1 MQASLTSLIKMKNKS
16 ASTFLFQLVKR
27 KRGTLS
33 LLFLLIFISSS
44 SYAEERVI
52 RMAVSQSIS
61 HSGILSYFIPL
72 FEKRMPYR
80 IKAMSA
86 SNEEAISMGREGK
99 ADLLFIKASDHSEEF
114 ISEGF
119 GINKWNVMHNFSV
132 IIGPKND
139 PARIEGRDPVGA
151 LKKIAKGKFT
161 FISCI
166 SCEDLQNMERRLW
179 EETGIKP
186 AGEWY
191 IGEASD
197 LSGVLM
203 LADSRS
209 AYTLSDRVAYLKLK
223 EKTRLNL
230 LVDRHPLLFN
240 QYIIIEVNP
249 KKFPLINNSGGKAF
263 AEFVTSGEGE
273 DIIRRFGLDRYR
285 EQVFF
290 PQ

>member
-1 MQASLTSLIKMKNKS
+1 MSIKNKS
-16 ASTFLFQLVKR
+16 TSTFLFQLVKR
-27 KRGTLS
+27 KSGFLS

-44 SYAEERVI
+44 SYAEEGVI
-52 RMAVSQSIS
+52 TMAVSQSIY

-72 FEKRMPYR
+72 FEKKMPYR
-80 IKAMSA
+80 IKAIPA

-99 ADLLFIKASDHSEEF
+99 VDLLFINVSDHSEEF

-119 GINKWNVMHNFSV
+119 GINRWNVMHNFSV
-132 IIGPKND
+132 IIGPKGD

-151 LKKIAKGKFT
+151 LKKIARGRFT
-161 FISCI
+161 FISYI
-166 SCEDLQNMERRLW
+166 SCEDLQKMEMRLW
-179 EETGIKP
+179 EEAGIKP

-197 LSGVLM
+197 LSGVLRIT
-203 LADSRS
+203 DSRL

-249 KKFPLINNSGGKAF
+249 EKFPLVNNVGARAF

-273 DIIRRFGLDRYR
+273 DIIRRFGLDRYG